1 MQFECTKAVLHLGHT
16 RQSRVL
22 FFPENLLVVDL
33 KNAFW
38 HQFVLLKQEKSF
50 CFHRGP
56 FSGYHTDRWEFTFPI
71 ATVYETPTMPA
82 SISLPF
88 KIKRWNYLQEKG
100 KGMHVQAS
108 EELTSKGLVST
119 RVDQYPLFGTKFLYR
134 WMNEKYIHSVASL
147 SIVLEFRC
155 VFRGEKK
162 KKRKKNIWKCQNVVS
177 RSLKRLC
184 VSLVCGVA

>member
-1 MQFECTKAVLHLGHT
+1 MRFGISLFYW
-16 RQSRVL
+16 SRKNHFVSTEVH
-22 FFPENLLVVDL
+22 FP
-33 KNAFW
+33 
-38 HQFVLLKQEKSF
+38 
-50 CFHRGP
+50 
-56 FSGYHTDRWEFTFPI
+56 GYHTERWEYTFPI